1 MADPLIAKL
10 IEADQPYQ
18 DFLLFFLH
26 NFLDLEL
33 SYFLTLKV
41 RIEKK
46 ETMFDLIHWG
56 REKEKENTT
65 VLA

>member
-46 ETMFDLIHWG
+46 ETMFDLIH
-56 REKEKENTT
+56 
-65 VLA
+65 